1 MKSRIFTI
9 LTVLTAISASLGQT
23 EEAYE
28 SDGETKGVLDPS
40 RFTINHA
47 VSFGMVS
54 SGKSD
59 IRSASLYSTMLEYR
73 FAQPVTINLNF
84 GLPIHN
90 SAIPGRN
97 LTSDN
102 IQSMDYFRNMPFNAS
117 LNWKPSENFMMRFS
131 VTHASYNDD
140 YLLDRYRYYNRSLFP
155 AW

>member
-1 MKSRIFTI
+1 MKSSLFTI
-9 LTVLTAISASLGQT
+9 LAILTAVSASFGQT

-28 SDGETKGVLDPS
+28 TDGEPKGLLDPS

-59 IRSASLYSTMLEYR
+59 IKSQSLYSTMLEYR
-73 FAQPVTINLNF
+73 FTQPVTINLNF

-90 SAIPGRN
+90 TAIPGRN

-131 VTHASYNDD
+131 VTHDSYSDE
-140 YLLDRYRYYNRSLFP
+140 YLMEKYRHYHRPIFP